1 LIDVANLD
9 ATNAA
14 GVGLYRTEIPFMMRA
29 SYPDVTTQIELYR
42 RILDLAGDRP
52 VTFRTLDVGGDKQLP
67 YFNAGTNENPAMGW
81 RAIRISLDRP
91 ALLRHQ
97 LRAMVAASSGRR
109 LVVMFPM
116 ISEVAEF
123 DQARAILDAEL
134 QRAARA
140 GAEPPQAVRVGAML
154 EVPALMWQ
162 TKALLERVD
171 FLSVG
176 SNDLLQFLFAAD
188 RGSQQVAE
196 RYDALS
202 PPVLGL
208 LRDLVER
215 CKNAE
220 VPVTLCGEMASRP
233 IEAMALLGVGF
244 RSLSMP
250 PAAIGAV
257 KMMTRSL
264 DVKRLARFLD
274 RQIDSPQ
281 HSLRELLRAFARDHG
296 VVI

>member
-1 LIDVANLD
+1 
-9 ATNAA
+9 
-14 GVGLYRTEIPFMMRA
+14 M
-29 SYPDVTTQIELYR
+29 
-42 RILDLAGDRP
+42 
-52 VTFRTLDVGGDKQLP
+52 
-67 YFNAGTNENPAMGW
+67 
-81 RAIRISLDRP
+81 
-91 ALLRHQ
+91 LRQQ
-97 LRAMVAASSGRR
+97 LRAMVAAATGKR

-116 ISEVAEF
+116 IAEVAEL
-123 DQARAILDAEL
+123 DRARAILDAEL
-134 QRAARA
+134 QHAARA
-140 GAEPPQAVRVGAML
+140 GTGLPEAVRVGAML

-162 TKALLERVD
+162 TKALLARVD

-188 RGSQQVAE
+188 RGSPAVAD
-196 RYDALS
+196 RYDTLS
-202 PPVLGL
+202 PPVLSL

-215 CKNAE
+215 CKAAE

-274 RQIDSPQ
+274 RHIDSPH
-281 HSLRELLRAFARDHG
+281 HSLRELLRGFARDHG
-296 VVI
+296 VIV

>member
-1 LIDVANLD
+1 
-9 ATNAA
+9 
-14 GVGLYRTEIPFMMRA
+14 M
-29 SYPDVTTQIELYR
+29 
-42 RILDLAGDRP
+42 
-52 VTFRTLDVGGDKQLP
+52 TFRTLDVGGDKVLP
-67 YFNAGTNENPAMGW
+67 YFNAGTDENPAMGW
-81 RAIRISLDRP
+81 RAIRIALDRP
-91 ALLRHQ
+91 AMLGHQ
-97 LRAMVAASSGRR
+97 LRAMIAAAVGRR

-116 ISEVAEF
+116 IAEVAEF

-134 QRAARA
+134 QRAARGGA
-140 GAEPPQAVRVGAML
+140 GTPAAVRVGAML

-171 FLSVG
+171 FLSIG

-188 RGSQQVAE
+188 RGSPQVAE

-202 PPVLGL
+202 PPVLAL

-215 CKNAE
+215 CKAAD
-220 VPVTLCGEMASRP
+220 VPVTLCGEMAGRP
-233 IEAMALLGVGF
+233 IEAMALLGVGL

-274 RQIDSPQ
+274 RMIDSPQ
-281 HSLRELLRAFARDHG
+281 HSLREVLRGFARDHG
-296 VVI
+296 VAL

>member
-1 LIDVANLD
+1 
-9 ATNAA
+9 
-14 GVGLYRTEIPFMMRA
+14 
-29 SYPDVTTQIELYR
+29 
-42 RILDLAGDRP
+42 
-52 VTFRTLDVGGDKQLP
+52 
-67 YFNAGTNENPAMGW
+67 
-81 RAIRISLDRP
+81 
-91 ALLRHQ
+91 
-97 LRAMVAASSGRR
+97 
-109 LVVMFPM
+109 
-116 ISEVAEF
+116 
-123 DQARAILDAEL
+123 
-134 QRAARA
+134 
-140 GAEPPQAVRVGAML
+140 
-154 EVPALMWQ
+154 
-162 TKALLERVD
+162 
-171 FLSVG
+171 
-176 SNDLLQFLFAAD
+176 
-188 RGSQQVAE
+188 
-196 RYDALS
+196 
-202 PPVLGL
+202 VLGL

-274 RQIDSPQ
+274 RQIDSPH

>member
-1 LIDVANLD
+1 
-9 ATNAA
+9 
-14 GVGLYRTEIPFMMRA
+14 
-29 SYPDVTTQIELYR
+29 
-42 RILDLAGDRP
+42 
-52 VTFRTLDVGGDKQLP
+52 
-67 YFNAGTNENPAMGW
+67 MGW
-81 RAIRISLDRP
+81 RAVRISLDRP
-91 ALLRHQ
+91 GLLRQQ
-97 LRAMVAASSGRR
+97 LRAMIAAAAGRR

-116 ISEVAEF
+116 IAEVAEL
-123 DQARAILDAEL
+123 DQARIILDAEL
-134 QRAARA
+134 QHTAR
-140 GAEPPQAVRVGAML
+140 GGGELPKAVRVGAML

-196 RYDALS
+196 RYDTLS
-202 PPVLGL
+202 PPVLAL

-215 CKNAE
+215 CKAAD

-264 DVKRLARFLD
+264 DVKRLGRFLD
-274 RQIDSPQ
+274 RHIDAPN

-296 VVI
+296 VIL